1 MKPMK
6 KIMLILLTITS
17 LSAFAQKKE
26 KIKGNREVLIKKFTI
41 APFTAIE
48 VGEKFNIKLEKAT
61 DTTRVVVETDDN
73 LFDVIHFKVEDKVLS
88 FWTSMEIVK
97 KKRLRITVYIP
108 ANFNKIKLLE
118 KGHVFTGTQL
128 ELNKLNLE
136 SYYKSGAKLDLK
148 IKENLELNALEK
160 SDLDLEILAPKA
172 NVNLSD
178 NANLKAIFNLKTA
191 EIEVNHSAS
200 CELEGDIEQLNLK
213 ALEKSKVKAD
223 QSDIKN
229 VNLLSSD
236 KAKVYISVTKQIIMN
251 LSGKTETYLFGTP
264 EIKLKSF
271 EDNAALYK
279 K

>member
-1 MKPMK
+1 MK

-118 KGHVFTGTQL
+118 KGHVFTDTQL